1 MNKYKKAFLIDWKR
15 YIVIMF
21 SVVVIIGI
29 LLFQL
34 GRLTGQANKAEV
46 SVYKTNV
53 SYRETVRNPINAPY
67 YVVRNSIQK
76 LIKPQ
81 NIVVPRF
88 TSVLFA
94 ALVLFAFFSVLS
106 LWYETR
112 MLVLGTLLFASSSWF
127 LHIARIGLPVSMQS
141 LGIILVLLSA
151 WLHQTKKLKLATL
164 CMILS
169 IGFLVYIPGM
179 IWLILAAILW
189 KGKALKKDFSGI
201 SKKFILFC
209 ICLISIIVTPL
220 LWAVFKNPSVLF
232 ELTGF
237 PNTLN
242 IQYLLSNLYNIPL
255 QIFIRATPNSI
266 SNIGNLP
273 LLDVFTTAMFV
284 IGVYANM
291 KTRKLDRSKLTFGL
305 LFIGILFSTLVDSPL
320 LPMMIVPIYLFA
332 VSGVSFMLDEWFTVF
347 PRNPLAKGIATTL
360 ISILVLSVAYYH
372 ITSYFIAWPNNT
384 DTKSSFSER
393 I

>member
-76 LIKPQ
+76 LIKPK

-127 LHIARIGLPVSMQS
+127 LHIARIGLPVSMQA
-141 LGIILVLLSA
+141 LGITLVLLSA

-164 CMILS
+164 FLILS
-169 IGFLVYIPGM
+169 IGFLVYVPGM

-189 KGKALKKDFSGI
+189 KGRALKKDLSGI
-201 SKKFILFC
+201 SKLFIISC
-209 ICLISIIVTPL
+209 ICLIFIIFTPL
-220 LWAVFKNPSVLF
+220 LWAIFKNPSVLY

-242 IQYLLSNLYNIPL
+242 IQYLLSNLYNIPF

-284 IGVYANM
+284 IGVYANI

-320 LPMMIVPIYLFA
+320 LPMMIVPVYLFA

-360 ISILVLSVAYYH
+360 ISVLVLSVAYYH
-372 ITSYFIAWPNNT
+372 ITNYFIAWPNNT

>member
-46 SVYKTNV
+46 LVYKTNV
-53 SYRETVRNPINAPY
+53 SYRETVKNPINAPY

-164 CMILS
+164 CMICLLYTS
-169 IGFLVYIPGM
+169 D
-179 IWLILAAILW
+179 AA
-189 KGKALKKDFSGI
+189 
-201 SKKFILFC
+201 
-209 ICLISIIVTPL
+209 
-220 LWAVFKNPSVLF
+220 
-232 ELTGF
+232 
-237 PNTLN
+237 
-242 IQYLLSNLYNIPL
+242 
-255 QIFIRATPNSI
+255 
-266 SNIGNLP
+266 
-273 LLDVFTTAMFV
+273 
-284 IGVYANM
+284 
-291 KTRKLDRSKLTFGL
+291 
-305 LFIGILFSTLVDSPL
+305 
-320 LPMMIVPIYLFA
+320 
-332 VSGVSFMLDEWFTVF
+332 DE
-347 PRNPLAKGIATTL
+347 
-360 ISILVLSVAYYH
+360 
-372 ITSYFIAWPNNT
+372 
-384 DTKSSFSER
+384 
-393 I
+393 